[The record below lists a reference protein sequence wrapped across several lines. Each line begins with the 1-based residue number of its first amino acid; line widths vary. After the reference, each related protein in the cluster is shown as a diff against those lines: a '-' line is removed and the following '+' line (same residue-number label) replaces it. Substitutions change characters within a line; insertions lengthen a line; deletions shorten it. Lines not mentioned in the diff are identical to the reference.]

1 LADPGATLIAT
12 LADPL
17 ICIRGQCRGNLAVDD
32 GTMIIANRIEQG
44 MARGEAVEYFDF
56 ELAYPGTAREL

>member
-1 LADPGATLIAT
+1 
-12 LADPL
+12 
-17 ICIRGQCRGNLAVDD
+17 
-32 GTMIIANRIEQG
+32 MIIANRIEQG